1 MIVSDLPAK
10 TECVELAWVGDVTHF
25 WFEELGEAC
34 WFAKNDEI
42 DARIRDR
49 FLPLHEQL
57 VEHDGFGVSA
67 PRSILAAVIVMDQFS
82 RNLFRADARA
92 FSADPIARR
101 LSRAAIAQGFETT
114 LKDRQERYFLY
125 LPFEHSEDHRDQ
137 VLALTMIQQLG
148 NDKWTRDA
156 AEHMRIIERFG
167 RFPRRNKAL
176 KRLSTADELAY
187 LEEPPTGIDPKRF

>member
-101 LSRAAIAQGFETT
+101 LSRTAIAQSFETQ
-114 LKDRQERYFLY
+114 LKDRREKYFLY
-125 LPFEHSEDHRDQ
+125 LPFEHSEDGKDQ
-137 VLALTMIQQLG
+137 ALAHTMIQELG
-148 NDKWTRDA
+148 NDKWTRYA
-156 AEHMRIIERFG
+156 AAHMRIIERFG
-167 RFPRRNKAL
+167 RFPHRNDVLRRV
-176 KRLSTADELAY
+176 STADEVAFLK
-187 LEEPPTGIDPKRF
+187 EPVILL